1 MTSLKRQE
9 RELSG
14 DELKYAIEALLFAS
28 ERPILV
34 SEIEQAFSAEG
45 ARPRL
50 PDGGQVPGRLPAGR
64 QGQVEAGVSESDI
77 LAFLQALK
85 KEYEAENRGFRLFEI
100 AGGYQLVSD
109 PRFSGTLKKFYQ
121 SRLKRRLTQG
131 ALETLSVIA
140 YRQPVGRAD
149 IEFIRGVNID
159 GALGTL
165 LEKKRVKIVGRK
177 EAPGRPMLY
186 GTTGEFLEHFGLS
199 SIADLPLLKNY
210 NENDLD
216 PGLLPP

>member
-1 MTSLKRQE
+1 MF
-9 RELSG
+9 G

-34 SEIEQAFSAEG
+34 PEIRQAFSAES
-45 ARPRL
+45 AK
-50 PDGGQVPGRLPAGR
+50 DS
-64 QGQVEAGVSESDI
+64 VSESDI
-77 LAFLQALK
+77 RGSLSSLK
-85 KEYEAENRGFRLFEI
+85 NEYEAQNRGFRLFEI

-121 SRLKRRLTQG
+121 SRLKKRLTQ
-131 ALETLSVIA
+131 ATLETLSVIA

-165 LEKKRVKIVGRK
+165 LEKNLVRVVGRK

-199 SIADLPLLKNY
+199 SIADLPPLKNY
-210 NENDLD
+210 TENDLD
-216 PGLLPP
+216 PGLLPPQMKVADEGPAMGLDDKNGATHER